1 MGLQAGK
8 KLVTGPKEAVSTVL
22 RTVVDFV
29 KDVSKFVRPPWRVSG
44 PLSTPEYVDPTSY
57 EEHYRPTS
65 PGSIPVKPSIPNADP
80 AHIYHIS
87 YYERE
92 TRWIPVDHKVQ
103 EVSPEDMR
111 ETARKAAEEA
121 GLPPPPG
128 QPYLP
133 YMMSKLVPVTVAD
146 SAKSSYQ
153 K

>member
-87 YYERE
+87 YYEVRPLFVPTVVEHHPLQFFTSKEFFQYE
-92 TRWIPVDHKVQ
+92 TGQ
-103 EVSPEDMR
+103 EFELLCIGW
-111 ETARKAAEEA
+111 AWAF
-121 GLPPPPG
+121 
-128 QPYLP
+128 
-133 YMMSKLVPVTVAD
+133 
-146 SAKSSYQ
+146 
-153 K
+153 